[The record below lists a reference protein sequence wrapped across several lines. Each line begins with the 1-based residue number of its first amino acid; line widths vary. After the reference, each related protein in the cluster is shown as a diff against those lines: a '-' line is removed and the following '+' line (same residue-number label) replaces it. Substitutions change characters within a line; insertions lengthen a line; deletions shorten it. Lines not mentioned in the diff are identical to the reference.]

1 MSQPL
6 LNNKW
11 QCVEFDPLLLKQTLP
26 LDLTMESSRQAT
38 KQVWLYDS
46 FDHSF
51 SRNGRAL
58 IRVAGRFSIVNAE
71 DLYTDAISCDEIV
84 RHHRPVFEWD
94 FAEGHFRQV
103 LRSHLKYRAAQQ
115 LALTQ
120 LEIREFCVRN
130 VDGKIVLRLLTE
142 TAKIN
147 GVDAVTSIT
156 AAPLLGYEAEA
167 ASIAKKLTQAPEFI
181 VPHIS
186 FAERLLELSGQA
198 DVPLSPKDMIRLS
211 PEQSVQSAVTQ
222 IASGM
227 VQVARQNEA
236 GIIDDIDS
244 EYLHDYRV
252 ALRKLRSVVTLVKGA
267 YSKEDT
273 KQLKDVFG
281 QLARAT
287 NRLRDLDV
295 YLLNEAVY
303 REEIP
308 ACLSPGLDRLF
319 KDFRLERRRV
329 IRSIQQHF
337 QSPAYLKQIAAQQ
350 SWLSAAEQSTG
361 ARSTLPIEK
370 VASKEI
376 LKHYKLIRKEGMAI
390 TPETPDEAVHE
401 LRIEC
406 KKLRYL
412 LELFASLYGPAD
424 LKPILKRLRGL
435 QNVLGDFNDYS
446 VQTESMLE
454 YLNSAKQLDKA
465 SAAAVGGLIAVLN
478 DRQRQARSHVTERF
492 LQFSDGKMSERFKRL
507 FTTGKD
513 RK

>member
-1 MSQPL
+1 M
-6 LNNKW
+6 
-11 QCVEFDPLLLKQTLP
+11 D
-26 LDLTMESSRQAT
+26 DGRHAT
-38 KQVWLYDS
+38 TQVWIYDS
-46 FDHSF
+46 FDRIF
-51 SRNGRAL
+51 SRNGLAL
-58 IRVAGRFSIVNAE
+58 IRIAGRFNLVNAE
-71 DLYTDAISCDEIV
+71 DLYTDTISSDELV
-84 RHHRPVFEWD
+84 RHHRQVFEWD
-94 FAEGHFRQV
+94 FEDGDFRKV
-103 LRSHLKYRAAQQ
+103 LRSHLKYRAATQ

-130 VDGKIVLRLLTE
+130 SDGKIVLRLLSE
-142 TAKIN
+142 TAKIDD
-147 GVDAVTSIT
+147 VEAVTSIT
-156 AAPLLGYEAEA
+156 AAPLLGYEDEA
-167 ASIAKKLTQAPEFI
+167 TAIAKKLTQAPEFI

-186 FAERLLELSGQA
+186 FAQRLLELAGQA
-198 DVPLSPKDMIRLS
+198 EVPLSPKDMIRLS
-211 PEQSVQSAVTQ
+211 PQQSVQSAVTQ

-252 ALRKLRSVVTLVKGA
+252 ALRKLRSVITLVKGA
-267 YSKEDT
+267 YGKEDT

-295 YLLNEAVY
+295 YLLNESVY

-308 ACLSPGLDRLF
+308 ACLRSGLDRLF

-329 IRSIQQHF
+329 IRQIQQHF
-337 QSPAYLKQIAAQQ
+337 QSQAYLKLIAEQQ
-350 SWLSAAEQSTG
+350 AWLGGAEQSTG
-361 ARSTLPIEK
+361 TRSTLPIEA

-376 LKHYKLIRKEGMAI
+376 LKHYKLVRKEGMAI

-412 LELFASLYGPAD
+412 LELFASLYQPDD
-424 LKPILKRLRGL
+424 LKAILKRLRGL
-435 QNVLGDFNDYS
+435 QNVLGNFNDYS
-446 VQTESMLE
+446 VQTESMLV
-454 YLNSAKQLDKA
+454 YLNTAKNLEKQ

-478 DRQRQARSHVTERF
+478 DRQLQARSHVTERF
-492 LQFSDGKMSERFKRL
+492 LEFSDGKMSEHFKRL
-507 FTTGKD
+507 FTTEKE